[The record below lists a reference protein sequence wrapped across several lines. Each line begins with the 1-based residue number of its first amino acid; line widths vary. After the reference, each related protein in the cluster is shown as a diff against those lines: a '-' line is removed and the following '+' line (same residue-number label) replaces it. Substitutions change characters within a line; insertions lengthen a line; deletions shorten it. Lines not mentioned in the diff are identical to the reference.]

1 LCAGVPGVLKGR
13 SAARLPAHMP
23 LLRGAVRS
31 GPPYYIITTTLKRA
45 RRDRWRW
52 MVGAIMRQVRTLGL
66 LGTGVIGG
74 GWAARAL
81 HFGIDVVAADVKP
94 EMEAW
99 IRGAVANAE
108 GALSRLTFAPL
119 PPKGKLSFTTDLCL
133 MARSVDFVQEN
144 IPEQLELKQRTLAA
158 ISRHAPRDVV
168 IASSTSGLMP
178 SDLASALEFPER
190 FLVAHP
196 FNPVYLLPLVEL
208 VGGKVTS
215 TDTVEAAA
223 RFYTF
228 IGMHAL
234 RVRREIPGHLTDRL
248 QEALWREI
256 LHLVND
262 GVATTGELDDSIVY
276 GPGLRWA
283 GMGTNLIYHLAGGEP
298 GMRHMLRQFG
308 PCLKWPWTRLEAPEL
323 TEQLIDRMVEG
334 TQAQAAGRSI
344 RELERLRD
352 DYLVAIQQVLR
363 QFNIG
368 AGATLR
374 ALEERLYEAGAA
386 AARGKLAAA
395 AAGEGVA
402 APLRLLETQ
411 VRPEWVDYHGHMT
424 DSRFL
429 QVFGDASDA
438 LLRYAGVDEAYRRS
452 GRALYTV
459 ETHVTHQA
467 EARSLEPLYVT
478 SRVLEVDDKRVR
490 LFHVLHRRRDEAQVA
505 TAEQLYLHVDTAAGK
520 ASPMDAGV
528 RGRLTALRAAQARL
542 PPPPEAGRLT
552 GKAR

>member
-1 LCAGVPGVLKGR
+1 
-13 SAARLPAHMP
+13 
-23 LLRGAVRS
+23 
-31 GPPYYIITTTLKRA
+31 
-45 RRDRWRW
+45 
-52 MVGAIMRQVRTLGL
+52 MRQVRTLGL

-81 HFGIDVVAADVKP
+81 HFGIDVIAADVKP

-119 PPKGKLSFTTDLCL
+119 PPKGRLSFTTDLAA
-133 MARSVDFVQEN
+133 MARQADFIQEN

-158 ISRHAPRDVV
+158 VSRHAPRDVL

-178 SDLASALEFPER
+178 SDLQRDMESPER

-208 VGGKVTS
+208 VGGKATS
-215 TDTVEAAA
+215 ADALEAAA
-223 RFYTF
+223 RFYTY

-234 RVRREIPGHLTDRL
+234 KVRREIPGHLTDRL

-256 LHLVND
+256 LHMVND

-283 GMGTNLIYHLAGGEP
+283 GMGTNLIYHLAGGET

-334 TQAQAAGRSI
+334 TQEEAGGRSI

-363 QFNIG
+363 QFNLG
-368 AGATLR
+368 AGATLK
-374 ALEERLYEAGAA
+374 ALEERLYEANGA
-386 AARGKLAAA
+386 AARGVLSGA
-395 AAGEGVA
+395 AAGDSSGA
-402 APLRLLETQ
+402 LRLVEAQ
-411 VRPEWVDYHGHMT
+411 VRPEWVDYNGHMT
-424 DSRFL
+424 DSRYL
-429 QVFGDASDA
+429 QVFGDATDA
-438 LLRYAGVDEAYRRS
+438 LLRYAGVDDEYRRS
-452 GRALYTV
+452 GRGLYTV

-467 EARSLEPLYVT
+467 EARALEPLYVT
-478 SRVLEVDDKRVR
+478 SRVLEVDDKRLR
-490 LFHVLHRRRDEAQVA
+490 LFHALHRGRDDVQVA
-505 TAEQLYLHVDTAAGK
+505 TAEQLYLHVDTGGGK
-520 ASPMDAGV
+520 ASAMDAGV
-528 RGRLTALRAAQARL
+528 RARLAALEAAQARL
-542 PPPPEAGRLT
+542 PQPPEAGRLA